1 MRGAEA
7 RADREGAVG
16 ELVRVQL
23 AEHDRARRPE
33 PLDGE
38 RVARGRRGVLEH
50 EGMRRRDGSGDVDD
64 VLDRDGDTPERALG
78 VRRRRESVC
87 LGERLLGPD
96 GDVRIDVAVELLDAI
111 EVALDGLA
119 RGELSALE
127 PRCERGDH
135 RSASG
140 R

>member
-7 RADREGAVG
+7 RADGEGAVG

-38 RVARGRRGVLEH
+38 RVPRSRRGVLEH
-50 EGMRRRDGSGDVDD
+50 EGMRCGDGSGDVDD

-78 VRRRRESVC
+78 VRRRGESVC

-96 GDVRIDVAVELLDAI
+96 GDVRIDIAVELLDAI
-111 EVALDGLA
+111 EVALDGFA